1 MTIIAH
7 QKKKLTFEEQI
18 VHMKEKG
25 ISFQICSEE
34 SAIAYLK
41 AKNNYYRLAAFR
53 KLFPKYEGGEH
64 NGRYIQLDFGQL
76 RDLSYLDQNLRSAF
90 LSMALDIEHY
100 EKIRILKRIT
110 ESADEDG
117 YSIVVDYKDS
127 LAKKRAEILE
137 HEIGQHDNDTYCGS
151 LLQKYRHDMPVWVF
165 LEIMSFGRFIDFC
178 RFCAERWSD
187 KALRD
192 EHYMLKKVKSIRNA
206 AAHGTY
212 IINGFAETE
221 NTEVNLPS
229 QVSQSI
235 ARMNISKARRNSKLA
250 NARMR
255 EIATLLYLHDRIVRD
270 GESKNKAKDAL
281 HRIFSSF
288 NEAHLYP
295 ENSLIFS
302 SISFIEA
309 LTKGYSLS

>member
-64 NGRYIQLDFGQL
+64 NGQYIQLDFGQL

-100 EKIRILKRIT
+100 EKVRILKRIT

-165 LEIMSFGRFIDFC
+165 LGFFLKSC
-178 RFCAERWSD
+178 PLV
-187 KALRD
+187 AL
-192 EHYMLKKVKSIRNA
+192 
-206 AAHGTY
+206 
-212 IINGFAETE
+212 
-221 NTEVNLPS
+221 
-229 QVSQSI
+229 
-235 ARMNISKARRNSKLA
+235 
-250 NARMR
+250 
-255 EIATLLYLHDRIVRD
+255 
-270 GESKNKAKDAL
+270 
-281 HRIFSSF
+281 
-288 NEAHLYP
+288 
-295 ENSLIFS
+295 LIFADS
-302 SISFIEA
+302 AQNAGAIRRYETNI
-309 LTKGYSLS
+309 TC